1 MNNKN
6 KISDLVY
13 MAMYLALFMVFD
25 WLANKIGLFKMPNGG
40 TLGLGVI
47 PLIIASYHL
56 GWKKGLAVAILS
68 VVLQFMTGKV
78 YVVQNSD
85 GFTAFQVFIQFMM
98 EYPVAFGVY
107 GLSSLF
113 PNFKNFYSGIVVTN
127 LIRLALHTIAGTVFW
142 GTPWGGSFAYNAW
155 YMIPTM
161 IVSAIVVPI
170 IMNRLKPVM
179 K

>member
-1 MNNKN
+1 MNDKK

-25 WLANKIGLFKMPNGG
+25 WLSNQIGFFKMPQGG

-56 GWKKGLAVAILS
+56 GWKKGVVVAVLS
-68 VVLQFMTGKV
+68 VLLQFMTGQV

-85 GFTAFQVFIQFMM
+85 GFTAFEVFIQFMM
-98 EYPVAFGVY
+98 EYPLAFGVY
-107 GLSSLF
+107 GLCSLF
-113 PNFKNFYSGIVVTN
+113 PNYKYVYTGIIVTN
-127 LIRLALHTIAGTVFW
+127 LIRLALHVIAGTVFW
-142 GTPWGGSFAYNAW
+142 ATPWLGSLSYNAW

-161 IVSAIVVPI
+161 LVSAILVPI
-170 IMNRLKPVM
+170 IMDRLKPVM
-179 K
+179 R